1 MCPSTFLE
9 EHLSCLLSPPTR
21 THACAKRKGFTY
33 VTFQCAFCSKGMCG
47 KWHLGT
53 DEYHPTN
60 HGFDYYYGA
69 HMTQNE
75 CVSNIVSP
83 GAALVAGVNVRNSSG
98 TKYGSIYGACPIFN
112 GSTAVPSIQRNM
124 LATPPRLFDMNDVDE
139 LYDEASLPDNSVTHP
154 PYFYDG
160 RVCLTALRHT
170 PALPLRRACL
180 SGNQETPATPPF
192 VTVVPRICSSTRAL
206 SVRWPAALALAL
218 C

>member
-1 MCPSTFLE
+1 
-9 EHLSCLLSPPTR
+9 
-21 THACAKRKGFTY
+21 
-33 VTFQCAFCSKGMCG
+33 MCG

-154 PYFYDG
+154 PYLYDG

-170 PALPLRRACL
+170 PALPLRRACRPDNSVTHPPTSTTGVSIWQ
-180 SGNQETPATPPF
+180 SGNPCHTPFRHRRTENLLEHPCPLGAVACCSRSRSLLTC
-192 VTVVPRICSSTRAL
+192 PRIG
-206 SVRWPAALALAL
+206 
-218 C
+218 